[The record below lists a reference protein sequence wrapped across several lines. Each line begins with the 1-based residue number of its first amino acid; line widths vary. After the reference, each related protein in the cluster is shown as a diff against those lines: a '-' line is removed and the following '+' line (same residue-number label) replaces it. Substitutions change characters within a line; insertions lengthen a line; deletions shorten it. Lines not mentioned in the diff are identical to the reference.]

1 MAELTLRTR
10 RVRSSGVE
18 LHVVEHGQRGRPPLL
33 LVHGFP
39 DTHDV
44 YSALIDELGCDFHIA
59 AFDLRGVGQS
69 SAPSSVDGFRID
81 AVLPDITAVIDAVFG
96 AATRVHVLAHDWGSI
111 LAFSYLADRALARR
125 IRSFTSV
132 SGPHLAMM
140 WSANLR
146 HIASLHPRDM
156 LAGLRQIASS
166 WYALFFQLPVLP
178 EWLFRGYGP
187 QLYERIMVGGGVPS
201 GDPYL
206 NVTNVQVCSRT
217 LHALELYRRNALR
230 PPKLPAPHSIAVPT
244 ALVVPLE
251 DPFLRPAS
259 YAFVGEYV
267 TDLTVHELAASH
279 WVPRSHPRELAEIVR
294 ELAARVDACESSA
307 TAAS

>member
-1 MAELTLRTR
+1 
-10 RVRSSGVE
+10 
-18 LHVVEHGQRGRPPLL
+18 L

-44 YSALIDELGCDFHIA
+44 YSALIDELGRDFHIA
-59 AFDLRGVGQS
+59 AFDLRGVGES
-69 SAPSSVDGFRID
+69 SAPLSAAGFRIE
-81 AVLPDITAVIDAVFG
+81 AVLPDITAVINAVFG
-96 AATRVHVLAHDWGSI
+96 TSARVHLLGHDWGSI
-111 LAFSYLADRALARR
+111 LAFSYLADRALQPR

-132 SGPHLAMM
+132 AGPHLGMM

-146 HIASLHPRDM
+146 HIASLRPQQLRG
-156 LAGLRQIASS
+156 GLSQIASS
-166 WYALFFQLPVLP
+166 WYALFFQLPMLP
-178 EWLFRGYGP
+178 EWLFREYGP
-187 QLYERIMVGGGVPS
+187 RLYENVMVRGGVPK

-206 NVTNVQVCSRT
+206 NVTNDQVEART
-217 LHALELYRRNALR
+217 HYALELYRRNALR

-244 ALVVPLE
+244 ALVVPLA
-251 DPFLRPAS
+251 DPFLRPPT
-259 YAFVGEYV
+259 YAFVSEYV

-294 ELAARVDACESSA
+294 ELSARVDACESST